1 MGFQANFDGSSLEL
15 EPTGGVVHSTRK
27 GLCHQQDRR
36 FFSLALVVTKQV
48 KNIINR
54 AGTIVTM
61 SDS

>member
-1 MGFQANFDGSSLEL
+1 M
-15 EPTGGVVHSTRK
+15 HSTRK